1 MWPVTSSEPWQP
13 TGKRHGWTAYLCPL
27 LLGAQG
33 SLSRAPGFKTSGAS
47 QEAAPPPRHE
57 ARRCL
62 EVTPVGRWPEPS
74 APAHTHALPRAKAAP
89 SLPSLLFGHENN
101 PALSG
106 VATGSHCPGQ
116 ALGSLGHH
124 QPGLWVLP
132 RVPRVPGT
140 GTRLFTGL
148 VSPPTLTA
156 HHRHTH
162 THLHPP
168 THTQTRG
175 SGMMQ
180 LPWVP
185 APQVWAGR
193 PVGLE
198 AVCSGPL
205 QVTLRNQSPRAPGRG
220 SHFPLLRRLFFER
233 VFSVPR

>member
-168 THTQTRG
+168 THTHARIRDDAVALGASAPGLGRKACGTRG
-175 SGMMQ
+175 GV
-180 LPWVP
+180 L
-185 APQVWAGR
+185 
-193 PVGLE
+193 
-198 AVCSGPL
+198 
-205 QVTLRNQSPRAPGRG
+205 RAPASHPQEPEPQG
-220 SHFPLLRRLFFER
+220 SREGLALSPSETALF
-233 VFSVPR
+233 